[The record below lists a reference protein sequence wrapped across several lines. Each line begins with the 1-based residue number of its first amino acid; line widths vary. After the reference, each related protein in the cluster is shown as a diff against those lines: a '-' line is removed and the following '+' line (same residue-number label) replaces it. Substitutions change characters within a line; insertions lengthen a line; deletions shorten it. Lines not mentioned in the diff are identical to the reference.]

1 MRIARRRFIIAGT
14 IALLIVVGGY
24 TLRYALKTKPL
35 LGQVEDFSSPDNRLV
50 ATLEDLDNGLG
61 FGQGMLYDEIHIH
74 RPDERVADHGD
85 DDRSAIFYANSM
97 GRQTDEKPKIKWID
111 ASHLL
116 IVYSPRR
123 IDGGTPGKAIK
134 EYDGIQITY
143 SPEPIK

>member
-1 MRIARRRFIIAGT
+1 VGT

-24 TLRYALKTKPL
+24 SLRHALKAEPL
-35 LGQVEDFSSPDNRLV
+35 LGQVEDFSSPDHRLV
-50 ATLEDLDNGLG
+50 ATLEELDNGLG

-74 RPDERVADHGD
+74 RPDERVSDHGD

-111 ASHLL
+111 SSHLL
-116 IVYSPRR
+116 IVYSPGR
-123 IDGGTPGKAIK
+123 IDGGMPGKAIQ

-143 SPEPIK
+143 SSGPEK